1 MPELS
6 RPATTAASPSV
17 APRSVTTARPVA
29 PESRIDVG
37 DIAVR
42 LFHERGYEATSATEI
57 AEAAGLSRST
67 FFRQFHSKDDVI
79 FADHDELLAH
89 ISEFF
94 QSPHPDPWAA
104 VCAAAIMVFERFH
117 DRLDIVRLRDTVLR
131 DNEILRDRETVM
143 VSRYEKVFAAYLRGA
158 QPALGALVAI
168 RFAAAVTATHNYEL
182 RRLIRSDAPFGTE
195 ALAAGLGEIRRL
207 LAPTASTDTA
217 LTATASSAT
226 TEPEVVVAVFA
237 SSASPTSIARA
248 IEQHLHSR

>member
-6 RPATTAASPSV
+6 RPAAN
-17 APRSVTTARPVA
+17 APQ
-29 PESRIDVG
+29 SRIEVG

-42 LFHERGYEATSATEI
+42 LFHEHGYESTSATEI

-89 ISEFF
+89 ISDFF

-104 VCAAAIMVFERFH
+104 VCTAAVMVFDRFH

-143 VSRYEKVFAAYLRGA
+143 VSRYEKVFAAYLRRA
-158 QPALGALVAI
+158 QPSHSALVAI

-182 RRLIRSDAPFGTE
+182 RRLIRSDTRFGTE
-195 ALAAGLGEIRRL
+195 ALAAELAEIRRL
-207 LAPTASTDTA
+207 LAPATPTEAPTRLPIQAPKMAQAGTAGA
-217 LTATASSAT
+217 AT
-226 TEPEVVVAVFA
+226 TAEVVVAVFA
-237 SSASPTSIARA
+237 TSASPASVARA
-248 IEQHLHSR
+248 IEQHLHSL